1 MPLYFFDIEDNGE
14 TSHDIFGIELANL
27 YEARDQALS
36 LLPDL
41 ARDHAVEEKRRII
54 TAVVRCQEG
63 RERYRTTLTVN
74 GEWIEAPEYPEPA
87 ND

>member
-1 MPLYFFDIEDNGE
+1 MYFFDIEDNGE
-14 TSHDIFGIELANL
+14 ASRDIFGVELANL

-36 LLPDL
+36 LLPNL
-41 ARDHAVEEKRRII
+41 ARDHAADGEYRMI
-54 TAVVRCQEG
+54 TAVVRCHEG

-74 GEWIEAPEYPEPA
+74 GEWIEAPDYPEPA